1 MESIGYKR
9 VTNIK
14 DLQLILD
21 LNLKKEDLIKLNEFL
36 VTLTKI
42 DNLKQILSNL
52 DNILNNKI
60 SLNRI
65 IYKDF
70 LEAINLHHDIILIL
84 QQQQLLNFMI
94 ELFISMRHTLINDIN
109 YLIKNYANLTLIKNN
124 LAALANLDL
133 KEFCLV
139 NNNLDDIYINE
150 ISNANLEQT
159 LIFSDGFKEWIS
171 MQSTTLYPF
180 KLTNASFIIIMYK
193 TKEKI
198 KSEIVLNSLTFD
210 ELDLPSKQ
218 ELFDLNTLPKDMDI
232 NIIDNRNEV
241 INTLEIV
248 QEMIKAVDIVLT
260 DINKLKNNLNLKE
273 LIKNETEYQYLK
285 VYENYLKNK
294 RRSLL
299 KQLENLDIDNKKV
312 LSKNA

>member
-1 MESIGYKR
+1 
-9 VTNIK
+9 
-14 DLQLILD
+14 
-21 LNLKKEDLIKLNEFL
+21 
-36 VTLTKI
+36 
-42 DNLKQILSNL
+42 
-52 DNILNNKI
+52 
-60 SLNRI
+60 
-65 IYKDF
+65 
-70 LEAINLHHDIILIL
+70 
-84 QQQQLLNFMI
+84 
-94 ELFISMRHTLINDIN
+94 MRHTLINDIN
-109 YLIKNYANLTLIKNN
+109 YLINNYANLTLIKNN

-248 QEMIKAVDIVLT
+248 QEMIKAVDTVLT